1 MRKILLVAL
10 VALTGC
16 PQKSETPAASNGDTN
31 AANTNANAAAPQ
43 TDEQKTLYAL
53 GLTLGR
59 SIEVFN
65 LKPGEL
71 DYVKA
76 GLSAHFDGNPAV
88 QISEYG
94 PKVGALAR
102 SRSEE
107 RSKELSAKGV
117 EFLAAAEKEPNA
129 KKTESGL
136 VYVPLKE
143 GEGESPTEASRV
155 KVHYKGT
162 LVDGSE
168 FDSSYSRNEPATF
181 PLNGVI
187 KCWTEG
193 VQMMKPG
200 GKARLVCPAEIAYG
214 ASGRPGIPPNSVLN
228 FEVELLEVLAAPE
241 AGVPPA
247 PPTGRPESKPAAQ
260 PQAK

>member
-16 PQKSETPAASNGDTN
+16 PQKSEAPAAADASN
-31 AANTNANAAAPQ
+31 NTANANAAAPQ

-71 DYVKA
+71 DYVVA
-76 GLSAHFDGNPAV
+76 GLRAHFDGSPAV
-88 QISEYG
+88 ELSEYG

-107 RSKELSAKGV
+107 RSKELSAKGT
-117 EFLAAAEKEPNA
+117 EYLKEAEGKPGA
-129 KKTESGL
+129 VKTESGM
-136 VYVPLKE
+136 VYIPVTE
-143 GEGESPTEASRV
+143 GSGESPTAESRV

-162 LVDGSE
+162 LVDGKQ
-168 FDSSYSRNEPATF
+168 FDSSYERNEPATF

-187 KCWTEG
+187 CCWTEG
-193 VQMMKPG
+193 VQKMRPG
-200 GKARLVCPAEIAYG
+200 GKARLVCPADLAYG
-214 ASGRPGIPPNSVLN
+214 PSGRPGIPPNSVLD
-228 FEVELLEVLAAPE
+228 FEVELLEVLPPEAAP
-241 AGVPPA
+241 AS
-247 PPTGRPESKPAAQ
+247 PPTGRPQGQ
-260 PQAK
+260 PSTK

>member
-16 PQKSETPAASNGDTN
+16 PQKTETPAASTTSPTT
-31 AANTNANAAAPQ
+31 ANANAAAPQ
-43 TDEQKTLYAL
+43 TDDQKTLYAL

-71 DYVKA
+71 DYVLA
-76 GLSAHFDGNPAV
+76 GLRAHFDGSPAV
-88 QISEYG
+88 PLAEFG

-102 SRSEE
+102 SRSDE
-107 RSKELSAKGV
+107 RAKELGAKGV
-117 EFLAAAEKEPNA
+117 EFLASAEKEPRA
-129 KKTESGL
+129 EKTASGM
-136 VYVPLKE
+136 VFIPITD
-143 GEGESPTEASRV
+143 GSGESPTAESRV

-162 LVDGSE
+162 LVDGTQ
-168 FDSSYSRNEPATF
+168 FDSSYERNEPATF

-193 VQMMKPG
+193 VQKMKPG
-200 GKARLVCPAEIAYG
+200 GKARLVCPADLAYG
-214 ASGRPGIPPNSVLN
+214 PSNRPGIPANSVLN
-228 FEVELLEVLAAPE
+228 FEVELLEVLP
-241 AGVPPA
+241 AGELPPA
-247 PPTGRPESKPAAQ
+247 PPTGAPTGQPKAQ